1 MTNSRNRLESNQIQ
15 PAATRR
21 VLFLGYDH
29 SQTRLISEISAKG
42 FEVVHSDRPF
52 SSFENFEIIISF
64 GYRHIIP
71 FDVVAS
77 SPCPIVN
84 LHISLLPWNKGSHPV
99 FWALFDQTPLGVSI
113 HEIDAGLDT
122 GPIVAQKEVVIDTD
136 ALTFEDVHSHLIQ
149 EIEGLFMNVFG
160 DLISR
165 TYEAIPQRGRGS
177 SHKIRDLPESFSG
190 WGSNVKGEISK
201 LKNA

>member
-1 MTNSRNRLESNQIQ
+1 L
-15 PAATRR
+15 
-21 VLFLGYDH
+21 
-29 SQTRLISEISAKG
+29 
-42 FEVVHSDRPF
+42 

-71 FDVVAS
+71 VNVIAS

-113 HEIDAGLDT
+113 HEIDEGLDT
-122 GPIVAQKEVVIDTD
+122 GPIIAQKEMVIDTD

-160 DLISR
+160 DLITR
-165 TYEAIPQRGRGS
+165 TYDAVPQRGRGR

-190 WGSNVKGEISK
+190 WGANVREEISK